1 MQASQA
7 AASKSNPFNCPSC
20 RALVRETRPNATV
33 TTLLEMYLQA
43 NPGRARTGEEKEEI
57 KKTYTQGE
65 DILVKVKRKRGTNDE
80 EEDRRIVEE
89 VREMSLREVG
99 VSNNGSH
106 ERRDRHGTGETATAA
121 WVNDAR
127 QRRRHES
134 DHGSGP
140 EAAGPS
146 ASRDPAVQARR
157 IEHQSSLRS
166 LMSSSDVDSSEM
178 QEEILRQIRDEGIL
192 DGIDLDNLDV
202 SQEDELS
209 ERIAEA
215 YRRRHRL
222 RARQQENASDRPQTP
237 DSRGQ
242 GSDAPEQRH
251 HRRPARSPNPPESS
265 THSSHPP
272 LSRPHLLEA
281 YPTGQGHRRRTSSE
295 HRRQTSPTPPS
306 NSSRT
311 SSNTQRQAARSATD
325 LSNTARTVPNHRERP
340 LDVSGHNRRTS
351 DTDRLRFRGEVR
363 DSTPRTSQDSRSPRT
378 RPRAISS
385 TQANGANVPSPQP
398 SPNRAARPDLTVTH
412 QASRNDRP
420 STASRTLSQPST
432 SAPAQLPSYPE
443 PSVSCDRCGKRNL
456 EYELHENCP
465 ECNDGKYHLCLRCYR
480 LGRGCL
486 HWFGFGHLAMQ
497 RYRQQE
503 PVSGYPPNHPLPHR
517 LTGHRYLPPPPETR
531 HIAVSGSS
539 VSTSSDPG
547 SRLQAGPFCSNCSN
561 FAPDCYWKCD
571 ECNAGEWGYCNACVN
586 QGRCCTHALLP
597 VRYLDSINPQST
609 SPSSQAQHSS
619 ITPLL
624 QPPKSAS
631 DNQFIDQ
638 LTGQR
643 YIPLTFSTKCDIC
656 TYPIPPSNTRFHC
669 PKCNEGDYDICS
681 PCYNKLVNAGQI
693 SIENGAKGWRRC
705 PSGHRMIIVGFQDSG
720 LGQRRVV
727 VEDLVGGH
735 ALRDEAEGDSSLEWK
750 WQEDGQPQ
758 VRRISKTFPGR
769 PNEVRDS
776 PLADG
781 VAAPPLLKIYPPN
794 GGNGMRVLALWSWW
808 PADDVS
814 DELAFPKGAE
824 IRECED
830 VNGEWFWG
838 TYCSKMGL
846 FPSNYGRVLEI
857 IRM

>member
-1 MQASQA
+1 
-7 AASKSNPFNCPSC
+7 
-20 RALVRETRPNATV
+20 
-33 TTLLEMYLQA
+33 MYLQA

-65 DILVKVKRKRGTNDE
+65 DILVKVKRKRETNDE
-80 EEDRRIVEE
+80 EEDRRLVEE
-89 VREMSLREVG
+89 VREMSMREVRRRH
-99 VSNNGSH
+99 NGSR
-106 ERRDRHGTGETATAA
+106 ERDSTRRIRETATAD
-121 WVNDAR
+121 WVHDPR
-127 QRRRHES
+127 HQRRDEN
-134 DHGSGP
+134 DHGTG
-140 EAAGPS
+140 AQIAGQS
-146 ASRDPAVQARR
+146 AFGDRVSEARR

-166 LMSSSDVDSSEM
+166 LLSSSDVDSSEM
-178 QEEILRQIRDEGIL
+178 QEEILRQIREEGIL

-222 RARQQENASDRPQTP
+222 RARQQEDTSDRPQTP
-237 DSRGQ
+237 DSREQ
-242 GSDAPEQRH
+242 GAEAPEQRH
-251 HRRPARSPNPPESS
+251 HRRPGRSPNPPDSS
-265 THSSHPP
+265 AHSSHPP

-281 YPTGQGHRRRTSSE
+281 YPTSQGHRRRTSSE
-295 HRRQTSPTPPS
+295 HRRQTSPTPAS
-306 NSSRT
+306 YSSRA
-311 SSNTQRQAARSATD
+311 SSDTQRQAARSATD
-325 LSNTARTVPNHRERP
+325 LSNTSRTVTNQRERP
-340 LDVSGHNRRTS
+340 LDISGHSRRTS
-351 DTDRLRFRGEVR
+351 DTDRLRLRGEVR
-363 DSTPRTSQDSRSPRT
+363 DSTSRTSQDSRSPRT
-378 RPRAISS
+378 RPQAISS
-385 TQANGANVPSPQP
+385 TQANAASVPSPQP
-398 SPNRAARPDLTVTH
+398 SPNVAARLDVTVGP

-420 STASRTLSQPST
+420 RAASRASSQPST
-432 SAPAQLPSYPE
+432 IAPAQLPSYPE
-443 PSVSCDRCGKRNL
+443 PSVSCDKCGKRNL

-465 ECNDGKYHLCLRCYR
+465 KCNDGRYHLCLRCYR

-503 PVSGYPPNHPLPHR
+503 PISGYPPNHPLPHR
-517 LTGHRYLPPPPETR
+517 LTGHRYLPFPPETR

-539 VSTSSDPG
+539 VSTSSDPS
-547 SRLQAGPFCSNCSN
+547 SRLQAGPFCSNCST

-571 ECNAGEWGYCNACVN
+571 DCNAGEWGYCNACVN
-586 QGRCCTHALLP
+586 QGRCCTHSLLP
-597 VRYLDSINPQST
+597 VRYLDSVNPQST
-609 SPSSQAQHSS
+609 SPSTQAQHST
-619 ITPLL
+619 ITPFL
-624 QPPKSAS
+624 QHPKSAS

-643 YIPLTFSTKCDIC
+643 YIPLTFSTRCDIC

-693 SIENGAKGWRRC
+693 SAENGAKGWRRC
-705 PSGHRMIIVGFQDSG
+705 PNGHRMIVIGFQDSN
-720 LGQRRVV
+720 LGQKRIV

-735 ALRDEAEGDSSLEWK
+735 ALKDDAEGDSSLEWK

-758 VRRISKTFPGR
+758 VKRVSKVFPGR
-769 PNEVRDS
+769 ANEVRDS

-808 PADDVS
+808 PADGVS

-838 TYCSKMGL
+838 TYCGKMGL
-846 FPSNYGRVLEI
+846 FPSNYGRILET

>member
-1 MQASQA
+1 
-7 AASKSNPFNCPSC
+7 
-20 RALVRETRPNATV
+20 
-33 TTLLEMYLQA
+33 MYLQA

-65 DILVKVKRKRGTNDE
+65 DILVKVKRKRETNDE
-80 EEDRRIVEE
+80 EEDRRLVEE
-89 VREMSLREVG
+89 VREMSMREVRRR
-99 VSNNGSH
+99 NNGSR
-106 ERRDRHGTGETATAA
+106 ERDSTRRLRETATAD
-121 WVNDAR
+121 WVHDPR
-127 QRRRHES
+127 HQRRDES
-134 DHGSGP
+134 DHGTG
-140 EAAGPS
+140 AQIAGQS
-146 ASRDPAVQARR
+146 VLGDRVSEARR

-166 LMSSSDVDSSEM
+166 LLSSSDVDSSEM
-178 QEEILRQIRDEGIL
+178 QEEILRQIREEGIL

-222 RARQQENASDRPQTP
+222 RARQQEDTSDRPQTP
-237 DSRGQ
+237 DSREQ
-242 GSDAPEQRH
+242 GAEAPEQRH
-251 HRRPARSPNPPESS
+251 HRRPGRSPNPPDSS
-265 THSSHPP
+265 AHSSHPP

-295 HRRQTSPTPPS
+295 HRRQTSPTPAS
-306 NSSRT
+306 HSSRT
-311 SSNTQRQAARSATD
+311 SSDTQRQAARSATD
-325 LSNTARTVPNHRERP
+325 LSNTSRTVTNQRERS
-340 LDVSGHNRRTS
+340 LDVSGHSRRTS

-363 DSTPRTSQDSRSPRT
+363 DSTSRTSQDSRSPRT

-385 TQANGANVPSPQP
+385 TQANTASVPSPQP
-398 SPNRAARPDLTVTH
+398 SPNVAARLDVTVGP
-412 QASRNDRP
+412 QANRNDRP
-420 STASRTLSQPST
+420 GAASRALSQPSIT
-432 SAPAQLPSYPE
+432 APAQLPSYPE
-443 PSVSCDRCGKRNL
+443 PSVSCDKCGKRNL

-465 ECNDGKYHLCLRCYR
+465 KCNDGRYHLCLRCYR

-503 PVSGYPPNHPLPHR
+503 PISGYPPNHPLPHR
-517 LTGHRYLPPPPETR
+517 LTGHRYLPPPPDTR

-539 VSTSSDPG
+539 VSTSSDPS
-547 SRLQAGPFCSNCSN
+547 SRLQAGPFCSYCST

-571 ECNAGEWGYCNACVN
+571 DCNAGEWGYCNACVN
-586 QGRCCTHALLP
+586 QGRCCTHPLLP
-597 VRYLDSINPQST
+597 VRYLDSVNPQST
-609 SPSSQAQHSS
+609 SSSNQAQHSTM
-619 ITPLL
+619 TPFL
-624 QPPKSAS
+624 QHPKSAS

-638 LTGQR
+638 LIGQR
-643 YIPLTFSTKCDIC
+643 YIPLTFSTRCDIC

-693 SIENGAKGWRRC
+693 SAENGAKGWRRC
-705 PSGHRMIIVGFQDSG
+705 PNGHRMIVIGFQDSN
-720 LGQRRVV
+720 LGQKRIV
-727 VEDLVGGH
+727 VEDLIGGH
-735 ALRDEAEGDSSLEWK
+735 ALKDDAEGDSSLEWK

-758 VRRISKTFPGR
+758 VKRVSKSFPGWA
-769 PNEVRDS
+769 NEVRDS
-776 PLADG
+776 PSADG

-808 PADDVS
+808 PADGVS

-838 TYCSKMGL
+838 TYCGKMGL
-846 FPSNYGRVLEI
+846 FPSNYGRILET

>member
-1 MQASQA
+1 
-7 AASKSNPFNCPSC
+7 
-20 RALVRETRPNATV
+20 
-33 TTLLEMYLQA
+33 MYLQA

-65 DILVKVKRKRGTNDE
+65 DILVKVKRKRGANDE

-140 EAAGPS
+140 EAARPS

-222 RARQQENASDRPQTP
+222 RARQQENTSDRPQTP
-237 DSRGQ
+237 DSREQ
-242 GSDAPEQRH
+242 GSDASEQRH

-340 LDVSGHNRRTS
+340 LDISGHSRRTS

-398 SPNRAARPDLTVTH
+398 SPNTAARPDSTVTH

-420 STASRTLSQPST
+420 STASRTSSQPST

-681 PCYNKLVNAGQI
+681 PCYNKLVNAGKI

-720 LGQRRVV
+720 LGQRRIV

-735 ALRDEAEGDSSLEWK
+735 ALRDDAEGDSSLEWK

-838 TYCSKMGL
+838 TYCGKMGL

-857 IRM
+857 VRM

>member
-1 MQASQA
+1 
-7 AASKSNPFNCPSC
+7 
-20 RALVRETRPNATV
+20 
-33 TTLLEMYLQA
+33 MYLQA

-65 DILVKVKRKRGTNDE
+65 DILVKVKRKRETNDE
-80 EEDRRIVEE
+80 EEDRRLVEE
-89 VREMSLREVG
+89 VREMSMREVRRR
-99 VSNNGSH
+99 NNGSH
-106 ERRDRHGTGETATAA
+106 ERDSTRRLRETATAE
-121 WVNDAR
+121 WVHDAR
-127 QRRRHES
+127 HRRRDES
-134 DHGSGP
+134 DHGTG
-140 EAAGPS
+140 AQIAGS
-146 ASRDPAVQARR
+146 SVLGDPASEARR

-166 LMSSSDVDSSEM
+166 LLSSSDVDSSEM
-178 QEEILRQIRDEGIL
+178 QEEILRQIREEGIL

-222 RARQQENASDRPQTP
+222 RARQQEDTSDRPQTP
-237 DSRGQ
+237 DSREQ
-242 GSDAPEQRH
+242 GAEAPEQRH
-251 HRRPARSPNPPESS
+251 HRRPGRSPNPPDSS
-265 THSSHPP
+265 AHSSHPP

-295 HRRQTSPTPPS
+295 HRRQTSPTPAS
-306 NSSRT
+306 YSSRA
-311 SSNTQRQAARSATD
+311 SSDTQRQAARSATD
-325 LSNTARTVPNHRERP
+325 LSNTARTVSNQRERP
-340 LDVSGHNRRTS
+340 LDVSGHSRRTS
-351 DTDRLRFRGEVR
+351 DTDRLRFRGEAR
-363 DSTPRTSQDSRSPRT
+363 DSTSRTSHDSRSPRT

-385 TQANGANVPSPQP
+385 TQANATSVPSPQP
-398 SPNRAARPDLTVTH
+398 SPNVAARLDVTAGP

-420 STASRTLSQPST
+420 RAASRALSQPST
-432 SAPAQLPSYPE
+432 IAPAQLPSYPE
-443 PSVSCDRCGKRNL
+443 PSVSCDKCGKRNL

-465 ECNDGKYHLCLRCYR
+465 KCNDGRYHLCLRCYR

-517 LTGHRYLPPPPETR
+517 FTGHRYLPPPPKTR

-539 VSTSSDPG
+539 VSTSSDPS
-547 SRLQAGPFCSNCSN
+547 SRLQTGPVCSNCST
-561 FAPDCYWKCD
+561 FAPDCYLKCD
-571 ECNAGEWGYCNACVN
+571 DCNAGEWGYCNACVN
-586 QGRCCTHALLP
+586 QGRCCTHSLLP
-597 VRYLDSINPQST
+597 VRYLDSVNPQST
-609 SPSSQAQHSS
+609 SPSTQAQHST

-643 YIPLTFSTKCDIC
+643 YIPLTFSTRCDVC

-693 SIENGAKGWRRC
+693 SAENGAKGWRRC
-705 PSGHRMIIVGFQDSG
+705 PSGHRMIVVGFQDSN
-720 LGQRRVV
+720 LGQKRIV

-735 ALRDEAEGDSSLEWK
+735 ALKDDVEGDSSLEWK

-758 VRRISKTFPGR
+758 VRRISKISQAR
-769 PNEVRDS
+769 PKEVRDS

-781 VAAPPLLKIYPPN
+781 VAATPLLKIYPPN

-808 PADDVS
+808 PADGVS

-824 IRECED
+824 IRECEN

-838 TYCSKMGL
+838 TYCGKMGL

-857 IRM
+857 IKM

>member
-1 MQASQA
+1 
-7 AASKSNPFNCPSC
+7 
-20 RALVRETRPNATV
+20 
-33 TTLLEMYLQA
+33 MYLQA

-65 DILVKVKRKRGTNDE
+65 DILVKVKRKRETNDE

-99 VSNNGSH
+99 VSGNGSH
-106 ERRDRHGTGETATAA
+106 ERDTRRRFRETTTAG
-121 WVNDAR
+121 WVDDVR

-134 DHGSGP
+134 EHGTGA

-222 RARQQENASDRPQTP
+222 RARQQEDTPDRPQTP
-237 DSRGQ
+237 DSREQ

-251 HRRPARSPNPPESS
+251 HRRPGRSPNPPESS
-265 THSSHPP
+265 AHSSHPP

-306 NSSRT
+306 NSSRI
-311 SSNTQRQAARSATD
+311 SSDTQRQAARSATD
-325 LSNTARTVPNHRERP
+325 LSNTARTVSNHRERP
-340 LDVSGHNRRTS
+340 LDVSGHSRRTS

-363 DSTPRTSQDSRSPRT
+363 DLTPRTSHDSRSPRT

-385 TQANGANVPSPQP
+385 TQANVASVPSPQP
-398 SPNRAARPDLTVTH
+398 SPNIAARPDLTAGH

-420 STASRTLSQPST
+420 RTASRTLSQPST

-443 PSVSCDRCGKRNL
+443 PSVSCDKCGKRNL

-465 ECNDGKYHLCLRCYR
+465 ECNHGKYHLCLRCYR

-517 LTGHRYLPPPPETR
+517 LIGHRYLPPPPETR

-539 VSTSSDPG
+539 VSTSSDPE
-547 SRLQAGPFCSNCSN
+547 SRLQAGPFCSNCST

-571 ECNAGEWGYCNACVN
+571 DCNAGEWGYCNTCVN
-586 QGRCCTHALLP
+586 QGTCCTHALLP
-597 VRYLDSINPQST
+597 VRYPDSINPQST
-609 SPSSQAQHSS
+609 SPSNQAQHSS

-631 DNQFIDQ
+631 DNQLVDQ

-656 TYPIPPSNTRFHC
+656 TYPIPPSNTRLHC

-681 PCYNKLVNAGQI
+681 PCYNKLVNAGKI
-693 SIENGAKGWRRC
+693 STENGAKGWRRC
-705 PSGHRMIIVGFQDSG
+705 PSGHRMIIVGFQDSSQ
-720 LGQRRVV
+720 GQRRIV

-735 ALRDEAEGDSSLEWK
+735 ALRDDAEGDSNLEWK

-758 VRRISKTFPGR
+758 VRRISKASPGR
-769 PNEVRDS
+769 ANEVRDS

-808 PADDVS
+808 PADGVS

-838 TYCSKMGL
+838 TYCGKMGL
-846 FPSNYGRVLEI
+846 FPSNYGRVLETM
-857 IRM
+857 RM